1 MKRRVEQLRNLEFSA
16 HPCRRIA
23 SRMHFLYVFP
33 LILDLDVAIASC
45 LANATRDRK
54 NLGEG
59 AESNPVGIWRSGDY
73 AAAHLTSMAAKILI
87 EERHLTSKSCERM
100 GRIVAEKVG

>member
-1 MKRRVEQLRNLEFSA
+1 M
-16 HPCRRIA
+16 
-23 SRMHFLYVFP
+23 
-33 LILDLDVAIASC
+33 ASC

-54 NLGEG
+54 NLVDG

-87 EERHLTSKSCERM
+87 EERHLN
-100 GRIVAEKVG
+100 I